1 MHIRR
6 MTHKDLDNITEFE
19 RQIFPDPWSR
29 RSFEFEVAGNPF
41 SYPLVLEDQNKIIGY
56 AVIWRIYEEFHIAN
70 LAILP
75 DHQGKKFGK
84 YFLEQILKNTDECK
98 YAILEVRE
106 SNQRAIKLYENF
118 GFRVIMKRTSYYKN
132 GETALV
138 MQKIFSQ
145 ENHPESKR

>member
-6 MTHKDLDNITEFE
+6 MTLEDLNDVAELE
-19 RQIFPDPWSR
+19 QQIFVDPWSR
-29 RSFEFEVAGNPF
+29 KSFEFEVSNNQF
-41 SYPLVLEDQNKIIGY
+41 SFPLILEDQNKIVGY

-75 DHQGKKFGK
+75 EHQGKKFGK
-84 YFLEQILKNTDECK
+84 FFLQQILKNTDECK

-106 SNQRAIKLYENF
+106 SNHKAIKLYEKF
-118 GFRVIMKRTSYYKN
+118 GFRVIMKRVKYYKN

-138 MQKIFSQ
+138 MQKIFNQ
-145 ENHPESKR
+145 EDNPESE

>member
-6 MTHKDLDNITEFE
+6 MTLEDLNNVVELE
-19 RQIFPDPWSR
+19 RKIFVDPWSR
-29 RSFEFEVAGNPF
+29 KSFEFEVSNNQF
-41 SYPLVLEDQNKIIGY
+41 SFPLILEDQNKIVGY

-75 DHQGKKFGK
+75 EHQGKKFGK
-84 YFLEQILKNTDECK
+84 FFLQQILKNTDECK

-106 SNQRAIKLYENF
+106 SNHKAIKLYEKF
-118 GFRVIMKRTSYYKN
+118 GFRVIMKRVKYYRN

-138 MQKIFSQ
+138 MQKIFNQ
-145 ENHPESKR
+145 EDKTESE